1 MSDIMTADHNDAAND
16 TAPES
21 AVVKSIEISASTND
35 MWRALTERQ
44 SRISEG
50 TRCQK
55 TNLK

>member
-35 MWRALTERQ
+35 V
-44 SRISEG
+44 
-50 TRCQK
+50 
-55 TNLK
+55 